1 MICSINIHLL
11 RHKFSNWHVIS
22 SPSRRTK
29 VFLKCSVCCRFHPL
43 SLSLEETQRLEGP
56 LGDGSRPDHRA
67 VLVSVLQSQALSHLS
82 HLTSERKACPY
93 LISCHSSERH
103 DAQPQLTSDIKMFSH
118 GAPAVRWQQLA
129 FFFIK
134 LIDSLAFYHLLSLFI
149 ICSLLAT

>member
-1 MICSINIHLL
+1 MKKILKIIPFGESGSEMYCLL
-11 RHKFSNWHVIS
+11 QIS
-22 SPSRRTK
+22 PPLPLAGRNTATGRTTGRWVPPRSQGGAGVCPSE
-29 VFLKCSVCCRFHPL
+29 P
-43 SLSLEETQRLEGP
+43 
-56 LGDGSRPDHRA
+56 
-67 VLVSVLQSQALSHLS
+67 SQALSHLS

-149 ICSLLAT
+149 ICSLLATYSWQINLFVL